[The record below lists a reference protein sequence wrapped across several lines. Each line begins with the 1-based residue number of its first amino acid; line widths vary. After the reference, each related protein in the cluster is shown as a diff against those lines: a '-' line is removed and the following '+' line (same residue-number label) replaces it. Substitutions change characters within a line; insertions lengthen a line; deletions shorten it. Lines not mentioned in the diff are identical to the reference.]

1 MPLQLGKRSFLAS
14 WGFCSASCRFVES
27 GPGSSVYLMVWLRI
41 LERCRAPDQRPAS
54 AAYGRR
60 GALRRFAFS
69 WSEPI
74 PRCAL
79 RRSASALR
87 RLARTFLQMRIA
99 LFRAISAF
107 FKTAKALRRS
117 SVVEPGRAQ
126 TLRQLAFALTTEDS
140 SFSFFIGIPSKPE
153 IAALQPKICRT
164 LHTFTTYGISIALQV
179 SSTQLRRVQWR
190 WPRMF
195 SICLTNWSTTLAS
208 LVALTALPQ

>member
-14 WGFCSASCRFVES
+14 WSFCSASRRFVES
-27 GPGSSVYLMVWLRI
+27 GPGSSVYLMVWRRI

-107 FKTAKALRRS
+107 FSNGESVAPIVGRGAGTGADLAPIGLRFDNRRFELL
-117 SVVEPGRAQ
+117 VLHRN
-126 TLRQLAFALTTEDS
+126 TL
-140 SFSFFIGIPSKPE
+140 
-153 IAALQPKICRT
+153 
-164 LHTFTTYGISIALQV
+164 
-179 SSTQLRRVQWR
+179 
-190 WPRMF
+190 
-195 SICLTNWSTTLAS
+195 
-208 LVALTALPQ
+208 